1 MIIFLCIA
9 APARTKANDVPGSYD
24 DDLIIF
30 VVVAIYLSTRSH
42 GEQLTVQ
49 TSILTSGFCGTHPLH
64 IQLEVHQC
72 FTILLHCYN
81 LLNLGYK

>member
-9 APARTKANDVPGSYD
+9 ALARTKADGVLGSYD

-42 GEQLTVQ
+42 GEQLRIL
-49 TSILTSGFCGTHPLH
+49 TSILTSDFSGTQPLH
-64 IQLEVHQC
+64 IQLKVHQC
-72 FTILLHCYN
+72 FAA
-81 LLNLGYK
+81 LLNYYNPLKKN